1 MSKKNPTP
9 EEIAAAFGFDVE
21 EVKAKL
27 PNHGKK
33 AKEKRQQE
41 ADATRDRIYNPSR
54 WYDNTCKHCGRRFSA
69 DYKFV
74 AMCSEECR
82 RADFE
87 SIGLVW
93 DASKSVEER
102 YIAMRIHPPAIVP
115 PEAMAAL
122 IALGRQY
129 AAEADKDQGVHILT

>member
-27 PNHGKK
+27 PNHGKQ
-33 AKEKRQQE
+33 AKKKRSQE
-41 ADATRDRIYNPSR
+41 ADATRDRIYDPSR
-54 WYDNTCKHCGRRFSA
+54 WYDNDCKHCGRRFSA

-74 AMCSEECR
+74 AMCSDECR

-93 DASKSVEER
+93 DSSKSVEER
-102 YIAMRIHPPAIVP
+102 YIAMRIEPPAIVP
-115 PEAMAAL
+115 PEALEAL
-122 IALGRQY
+122 ITLGRQY
-129 AAEADKDQGVHILT
+129 AT